1 MLLHRLGRFSAAL
14 ALVALPAA
22 AHAEDV
28 EKKFRIGVSAGFYN
42 TQDEVRSP
50 SANQLVL
57 TDPNDEPVAV
67 LIDPR
72 NDNAA
77 IGDLTIEPAPRVTLS
92 GSYAFNRFFVLEAS
106 AGYQKSDVG
115 DIEVQANFNGRVLD
129 ENEEFHFDVFP
140 VAGGTMTQIPLQ
152 LTALARFR
160 PKANLNPY
168 LGAGLG
174 YTVIGFDAS
183 TALDQLS
190 IRMDRAVGA
199 LAPLSN
205 SINGA
210 VAPSLPS
217 QDQLKDLSG
226 AHVDARDTFEWHL
239 AGGMEY
245 SFHRQWAA
253 FLDARYVFAS
263 RSFSIGFNG
272 AQSLGLTVPQRTE
285 HADTVFATQQF
296 GPYYLPEQALVDAG
310 RIGPLPNAPPNT
322 DCSVPANASQC
333 GFLFEP
339 DGVADPGM
347 YYVQGGTIKYG
358 GVALQIGVRYTF

>member
-1 MLLHRLGRFSAAL
+1 MLLHRLGRLAAAL
-14 ALVALPAA
+14 VLLALPAA
-22 AHAEDV
+22 VRAEDV
-28 EKKFRIGVSAGFYN
+28 EKKFRISVAAGFYN

-50 SANQLVL
+50 SANTLVL
-57 TDPNDEPVAV
+57 TNPNDEPVAV
-67 LIDPR
+67 FIDPR

-77 IGDLTIEPAPRVTLS
+77 IGELTIEPAPRVTLS
-92 GSYAFNRFFVLEAS
+92 GSYAFNRFFVLEAA

-115 DIEVQANFNGRVLD
+115 DIEVQANFNGRILD
-129 ENEEFHFDVFP
+129 ENEEYHFDVFP
-140 VAGGTMTQIPLQ
+140 VTAGAMTQIPLQ

-168 LGAGLG
+168 LGGGIG
-174 YTVIGFDAS
+174 YTVVGFDS
-183 TALDQLS
+183 DPELDQLS
-190 IRMDRAVGA
+190 LRMDRAVGA

-210 VAPSLPS
+210 VAPSIPS
-217 QDQLKDLSG
+217 ADQLKDLTG

-245 SFHRQWAA
+245 SFQRKWAA
-253 FLDARYVFAS
+253 FLDARYIFAS

-285 HADTVFATQQF
+285 HVDTIFATQLF
-296 GPYYLPEQALVDAG
+296 GPYYLPNGALVDAG
-310 RIGPLPNAPPNT
+310 RIGPLPNAPQDT
-322 DCSVPANASQC
+322 DCSVPTNAGLC
-333 GFLFEP
+333 GFVFQP
-339 DGVADPGM
+339 DGVTDPGM

-358 GVALQIGVRYTF
+358 GISLQVGVRYTF

>member
-1 MLLHRLGRFSAAL
+1 MLHRLGRLAAAL
-14 ALVALPAA
+14 ALLVLPAA
-22 AHAEDV
+22 VRAEEV
-28 EKKFRIGVSAGFYN
+28 EKKFRISVAGGFYN

-50 SANQLVL
+50 AANQLIL
-57 TDPNDEPVAV
+57 TDANDQPVAIF
-67 LIDPR
+67 IDPR

-92 GSYAFNRFFVLEAS
+92 GSYAFNRFFVLEGS
-106 AGYQKSDVG
+106 VGYQKSDVG
-115 DIEVQANFNGRVLD
+115 DVEVQAWFNDRVLD

-140 VAGGTMTQIPLQ
+140 VAAGTMTQIPFQ

-168 LGAGLG
+168 LGGGIG
-174 YTVIGFDAS
+174 YTVVGFDS
-183 TALDQLS
+183 SPELDQLS

-199 LAPLSN
+199 LAKLSN

-210 VAPSLPS
+210 VAPSHPS
-217 QDQLKDLSG
+217 SDQMKDLSG

-263 RSFSIGFNG
+263 RAFSIGFNG

-285 HADTVFATQQF
+285 DADSIFATQSF
-296 GPYYLPEQALVDAG
+296 GPYDLPNGGLVDAG
-310 RIGPLPNAPPNT
+310 RIGPLPNAPPDT
-322 DCSVPANASQC
+322 DCSVSANSALC

-339 DGVADPGM
+339 DGVTDPGM

-358 GVALQIGVRYTF
+358 GIALQIGVRYTF